1 MTSSIKTVFAEEF
14 NTHYEFYKEYDD
26 IVMHKENKQ
35 IFKANFKDGIVQLVP
50 LSNDAAIQKIELGLS
65 EFAKELKR
73 QGF

>member
-1 MTSSIKTVFAEEF
+1 VQNQVITVMSEEF
-14 NTHYEFYKEYDD
+14 SEDYEFYKEYDD

-35 IFKANFKDGIVQLVP
+35 IFKANFKDGMVQLVP
-50 LSNDAAIQKIELGLS
+50 LSNDKAIQKIELGLS

>member
-1 MTSSIKTVFAEEF
+1 MLTLS
-14 NTHYEFYKEYDD
+14 
-26 IVMHKENKQ
+26 KENGQ
-35 IFKANFKDGIVQLVP
+35 VFKANFKDSIVQLVP

>member
-1 MTSSIKTVFAEEF
+1 MQNQVITVMSEEF
-14 NTHYEFYKEYDD
+14 SEDYEFYKEYDD

-35 IFKANFKDGIVQLVP
+35 IFKANFKDGMVQLVP
-50 LSNDAAIQKIELGLS
+50 LSNDKAIQKIELGLS

>member
-1 MTSSIKTVFAEEF
+1 MKEINNIMSEEF
-14 NTHYEFYKEYDD
+14 TKNYEFYKEYDD
-26 IVMHKENKQ
+26 VVIHKENRPV
-35 IFKANFKDGIVQLVP
+35 FKANFKDGMVQLVP

>member
-1 MTSSIKTVFAEEF
+1 
-14 NTHYEFYKEYDD
+14 
-26 IVMHKENKQ
+26 MHKENAQ
-35 IFKANFKDGIVQLVP
+35 VFKANFKDGMVQLVP

>member
-1 MTSSIKTVFAEEF
+1 MMSSVKTVFAEEF
-14 NTHYEFYKEYDD
+14 KIHYEFYKEYDD
-26 IVMHKENKQ
+26 VVMHKENGQ
-35 IFKANFKDGIVQLVP
+35 VFKANFKDGIVQLVQ

>member
-1 MTSSIKTVFAEEF
+1 MMMLLCTKKMDKFLKPTSK
-14 NTHYEFYKEYDD
+14 N
-26 IVMHKENKQ
+26 
-35 IFKANFKDGIVQLVP
+35 GIVQLVP

>member
-14 NTHYEFYKEYDD
+14 SIQYEFYKEYDD
-26 IVMHKENKQ
+26 IVMHKENKE
-35 IFKANFKDGIVQLVP
+35 IFKANFKDGMVQLVP
-50 LSNDAAIQKIELGLS
+50 LSNDEAIKKIELGLS

>member
-1 MTSSIKTVFAEEF
+1 MKEIKNIMSEEF
-14 NTHYEFYKEYDD
+14 TKNYEFYKEYDD
-26 IVMHKENKQ
+26 VVIHKENRQ
-35 IFKANFKDGIVQLVP
+35 VFKANFKDGMVQLIP